1 MSFSES
7 GSIIFDL
14 EIGIGNS
21 FFGAVAVVLSLP
33 SCFGLAEVDDA
44 DADDN
49 DNDADD
55 YDNDDNNVADDN
67 DNDAQFSF

>member
-14 EIGIGNS
+14 EIGIGDS

-33 SCFGLAEVDDA
+33 SCFGLADVDD
-44 DADDN
+44 DDDNN
-49 DNDADD
+49 DNDADNN
-55 YDNDDNNVADDN
+55 DNADDDN
-67 DNDAQFSF
+67 DNNAQFSF

>member
-44 DADDN
+44 D
-49 DNDADD
+49 DD
-55 YDNDDNNVADDN
+55 YNNDNNVADDN

>member
-44 DADDN
+44 DDN
-49 DNDADD
+49 A
-55 YDNDDNNVADDN
+55 ADDN